1 MRNRA
6 WLFLVASLFVPSA
19 LTSATAADAPARSCA
34 SLTQLNLP
42 NATITSAAPVAAAAF
57 LPPGLKPD
65 EKVPPVFT
73 SAPAFCRVAV
83 TLTPTSDS
91 DIKVEVWMPASGWN
105 GKFRGIGNGGFAG
118 YISYGGLAAA
128 VSQGYAAASTDTGHS
143 TQGAEWALGHPEK
156 IVDYGYRG
164 VHEMTVN
171 AKTIVKAFYG
181 VAAKPAYFA
190 SCSNGGRQALMEA
203 QRFPDDYD
211 GIIAGAPAN
220 SWVPMVS
227 KGLKE
232 LKALDGPGY
241 IPASKVPAIDQAV
254 LAACDAQD
262 GLKDG
267 VINDPR
273 QCHLDPSVLLCKDKE
288 SDTCLTS
295 PQIDS
300 LKSIY
305 ADARD
310 LAGGPDFPGLLPGAE
325 DGRGGWAV
333 WITGSEEGKSL
344 GTFFVT
350 GYFAD
355 MVYGKKD
362 WDFRNA
368 DVAAAEKLA
377 QEKTGDS
384 MNALNPDLKPFL
396 THGGKL
402 ILYHGWNDPAISA
415 LNTVR
420 YYKSAVAAVGAKAA
434 EQSIRLYMVPGMQHC
449 AGGPGATIFGQ
460 IDEEPRANAEHDIFT
475 SLVEWVEG
483 GKAPG
488 TIVAAKYS
496 GPEAKTPEM
505 TRPICPY
512 PQAAEYKGTGDPK
525 RAESFACAAGAP
537 TSK

>member
-254 LAACDAQD
+254 SAACDAQD

-273 QCHLDPSVLLCKDKE
+273 QCHFDPSVLLCKDKE